1 MKILDKYKDY
11 YDFLSHTIDSD
22 DTIFFDRRGSTLFYP
37 ISINIDDSMTEK
49 DIIKFATYDMSFDR
63 KCILGLYSGYSLFLF
78 EVKTLPSEDEND
90 PHRFQ
95 LENSDRYMTYSISYI
110 GSRKNYERDI
120 HEPILEFYSLTDNSP
135 FNVRY
140 KKGYKSPNFVTSN
153 LKNAKV
159 RRIWD
164 TYETKEYSVPILK
177 DTFIAKFIH
186 PEDIYYS
193 IEEFISSKKNDID
206 TESKGLTDK
215 EKVINHGF
223 DTKSS
228 FRNVK

>member
-1 MKILDKYKDY
+1 
-11 YDFLSHTIDSD
+11 
-22 DTIFFDRRGSTLFYP
+22 
-37 ISINIDDSMTEK
+37 
-49 DIIKFATYDMSFDR
+49 
-63 KCILGLYSGYSLFLF
+63 
-78 EVKTLPSEDEND
+78 
-90 PHRFQ
+90 
-95 LENSDRYMTYSISYI
+95 
-110 GSRKNYERDI
+110 
-120 HEPILEFYSLTDNSP
+120 
-135 FNVRY
+135 
-140 KKGYKSPNFVTSN
+140 VTSN